1 LQPCARPSLVADPA
15 GRTARGHSDAPR
27 TGAAV
32 TSPTVWQRFRL
43 QQHKLINDPL
53 ARTSLPLIIN
63 IGSNG
68 LLGVLYWMVAARLYD
83 TQTVATNSAVLAAMT
98 TLSGVTQLN
107 LNQTLPVIVPRAR
120 ERARLMIGQVYGV
133 ITGFALLVLAVFIFL
148 VLPHLSELSGA
159 LHSPAHLLVFAGGLL
174 IYNIFAMQD
183 AALISLRRQKLI
195 PFENATFGA
204 AKLLLLIPLM
214 VLLPTFGIF
223 ASWIIPLVILV
234 PIVSVL
240 IFRRPPPAVAAPA
253 ALPRKAISK
262 LALDYLGYL
271 FLVGSTFLLPV
282 IALELLPSIGAAVF
296 AIAWQT
302 SSTVDL
308 LASNMGTAL
317 TVETSYGGD
326 PGALR
331 RTALRHGLLL
341 VGTVAALGA
350 LLAPEVLSLY
360 GREYRQHGVTAL
372 RLLLL
377 AGIPRCLATFAI
389 AEARAHAQI
398 GFIVRLRAQNFIV
411 GLGLALLLA
420 PHYGVSGMA
429 LGWLGSQILSGLV
442 ALRRLLKW
450 SPSQNE
456 PTGVQS

>member
-1 LQPCARPSLVADPA
+1 MM
-15 GRTARGHSDAPR
+15 
-27 TGAAV
+27 
-32 TSPTVWQRFRL
+32 SPTIWQRVRF
-43 QQHKLINDPL
+43 QKHKLFNDPL

-98 TLSGVTQLN
+98 TLSGITQLN

-120 ERARLMIGQVYGV
+120 ERARLMIAQVYGV
-133 ITGFALLVLAVFIFL
+133 ITAFALVVLSVFIFL
-148 VLPHLSELSGA
+148 VLPHLSELSEA
-159 LHSPAHLLVFAGGLL
+159 LPTPAHLMVFAGGLL
-174 IYNIFAMQD
+174 IFNIFAMQD

-195 PFENATFGA
+195 PIENATFGA
-204 AKLLLLIPLM
+204 AKLLLLFPLMMVLPSLGIFVSWLIPL
-214 VLLPTFGIF
+214 I
-223 ASWIIPLVILV
+223 ILV
-234 PIVSVL
+234 PIVSVM
-240 IFRRPPPAVAAPA
+240 IFRRPPPAIVAPA
-253 ALPRKAISK
+253 ALPRKAVSK

-282 IALELLPSIGAAVF
+282 IALELLPSVGAAVF

-326 PGALR
+326 PSALR
-331 RTALRHGLLL
+331 RTALRQGLLL
-341 VGTVAALGA
+341 VGTVAILGA
-350 LLAPEVLSLY
+350 ILAPEVLSLY
-360 GREYRQHGVTAL
+360 GPEYRENGVVTL

-398 GFIVRLRAQNFIV
+398 GFIVRLRAQNFVV

-420 PHYGVSGMA
+420 SHFGVSGMA
-429 LGWLGSQILSGLV
+429 LGWLGSQVLSGLV
-442 ALRRLLKW
+442 ALRRLVKW
-450 SPSQNE
+450 SPRQNE
-456 PTGVQS
+456 STGVPS